1 MAALTHGDRLRLRNS
16 NHAFDPAYNTTDHT
30 ADDAANHGADWTGRA
45 LTHGDALLAPAYNAL
60 GLGRERCRNSG
71 NNDSSHR
78 ELRLHEQ
85 APLLMFAPSANDAE
99 ILVSALW
106 HHREA
111 NVAANQQNRSS
122 ASGTT
127 ARRFPIF
134 RSGGR
139 GSSPTILDIMGLMQ
153 PLRLSPLSAI
163 NLHRPAGVPNT
174 AVR

>member
-1 MAALTHGDRLRLRNS
+1 MAALADGDRLRLRNS

-30 ADDAANHGADWTGRA
+30 ADDAANHGPDWTGRA
-45 LTHGDALLAPAYNAL
+45 LTHGDALLAPTYNAL

-85 APLLMFAPSANDAE
+85 APLLMFAPSTNDAE
-99 ILVSALW
+99 NLVSALW

-122 ASGTT
+122 ACGYYRKAIFRFSDPEVV
-127 ARRFPIF
+127 ARRQQ
-134 RSGGR
+134 SL
-139 GSSPTILDIMGLMQ
+139 T
-153 PLRLSPLSAI
+153 
-163 NLHRPAGVPNT
+163 
-174 AVR
+174 